1 MRRWLS
7 DEKNA
12 NILASSFAFGIPFG
26 LVFQLFKDEHFLVRW
41 LLLSYC
47 VVTLTLII
55 QHVLQ
60 IMRRAK
66 SQSCPPDVAK

>member
-12 NILASSFAFGIPFG
+12 NILASSFAFGVPFA
-26 LVFQLFKDEHFLVRW
+26 LVFRLFKDEHFLVRW